1 MKPDLTTRRGID
13 AEIMSIRRTISRIE
27 DEEKDPLVA
36 GFIIGLFERDIREL
50 REMREAIQKPWEK
63 PRPIAE
69 ASLVR
74 YGVTV

>member
-1 MKPDLTTRRGID
+1 MKPDFTTRRGID

-36 GFIIGLFERDIREL
+36 GFTIGLFERDIREL

-63 PRPIAE
+63 PRPNVE
-69 ASLVR
+69 KSLTSF
-74 YGVTV
+74 GVGI